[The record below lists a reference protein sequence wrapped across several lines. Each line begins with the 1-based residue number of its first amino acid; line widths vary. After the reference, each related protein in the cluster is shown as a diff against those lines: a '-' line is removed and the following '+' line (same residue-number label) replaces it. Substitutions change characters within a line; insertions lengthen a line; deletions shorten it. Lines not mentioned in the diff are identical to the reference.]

1 MRMVDIAAHIH
12 QQTGLSM
19 TEATTLLEWILEFIR
34 TTLQN
39 GESIMI
45 SGFGK
50 FAVRSKRARLGRN
63 PRTGEPIPISPRRV
77 ATFHTSLEF
86 KREINSPVAQ
96 EQKGGHDRKGE
107 LPP

>member
-1 MRMVDIAAHIH
+1 MTTIDIAKRI
-12 QQTGLSM
+12 QQQAGIPQD
-19 TEATTLLEWILEFIR
+19 EAAKLLDWILEFIK
-34 TTLQN
+34 TTLQS

-45 SGFGK
+45 AGFGK
-50 FAVRSKRARLGRN
+50 FTIRNKHARLGRN

-96 EQKGGHDRKGE
+96 EQKGGPDRKGE

>member
-50 FAVRSKRARLGRN
+50 FTVRSKRTPGTESSNGGTYSNITPARGDLSAHSEN
-63 PRTGEPIPISPRRV
+63 MPQHNWL
-77 ATFHTSLEF
+77 ALESVWKTAF
-86 KREINSPVAQ
+86 A
-96 EQKGGHDRKGE
+96 
-107 LPP
+107 